1 MTSFLWNN
9 TRFRSK
15 LYMYISNPE
24 NLSWIHVTE
33 FFLSGFKVA
42 SLIWKNP
49 GKSGLGGGDDLA
61 PSRAFR
67 SMLLDFF
74 GPFYSPGVFSGLR
87 RNWGIIFENF
97 ILLIQEMDQKKISS
111 KKKYFFRD
119 KKVVRKKKS
128 GKKSEKKISEKSK
141 FSIRKNQ
148 DFRCFRFS
156 NFQNFRFC
164 FWNFWFF
171 WNFKIFKIK
180 NLQD

>member
-1 MTSFLWNN
+1 MSFE
-9 TRFRSK
+9 
-15 LYMYISNPE
+15 I
-24 NLSWIHVTE
+24 
-33 FFLSGFKVA
+33 SGFKVA
-42 SLIWKNP
+42 SAMPKNP
-49 GKSGLGGGDDLA
+49 GQSGFGAGEDLA

-67 SMLLDFF
+67 SMLLDFY
-74 GPFYSPGVFSGLR
+74 GPFYSPGVFSGVR

-111 KKKYFFRD
+111 KKIIFSWQKSCP
-119 KKVVRKKKS
+119 KKKIW
-128 GKKSEKKISEKSK
+128 GKNLKKNLRKSK
-141 FSIRKNQ
+141 FSMFRKNQ
-148 DFRCFRFS
+148 DFWFFGFS